1 MGVGRNTV
9 TPYQAVG
16 IAEGL
21 VESESDEQEIEAWQY
36 LIDTGMAWTLQGY
49 FGRVAEALI
58 EQEICTPQTKGK
70 EQ

>member
-1 MGVGRNTV
+1 MGVGRNTM

-16 IAEGL
+16 IAEGF

-49 FGRVAEALI
+49 FGRAAMSLI
-58 EQEICTPQTKGK
+58 EQGICTPQTKGD
-70 EQ
+70 EE